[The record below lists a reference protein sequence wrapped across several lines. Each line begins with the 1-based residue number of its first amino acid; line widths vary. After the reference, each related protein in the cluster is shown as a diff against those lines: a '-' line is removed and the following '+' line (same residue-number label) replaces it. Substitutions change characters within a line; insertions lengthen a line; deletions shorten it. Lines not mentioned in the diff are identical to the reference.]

1 MVDAY
6 RENKNTSHLERTLEN
21 PRSKIRNIVKKNN
34 KKNQTNLT
42 NGIFRKS
49 ERNRKEESVYGQR
62 KKQTTHTCVIYE
74 NRRRTY
80 EDMTGIVYEGNN
92 HRFCTITMKR
102 IFKILDKNRVLPTKK
117 SRSGRSTKKFG
128 VSVVKREEIG
138 VLIMIGINWC

>member
-1 MVDAY
+1 M
-6 RENKNTSHLERTLEN
+6 
-21 PRSKIRNIVKKNN
+21 
-34 KKNQTNLT
+34 T

-49 ERNRKEESVYGQR
+49 ERKRKEESVYGQR

-92 HRFCTITMKR
+92 YRFCTITMKR

-138 VLIMIGINWC
+138 VLIMIGVNWC